1 MASTRSTIDL
11 VIRGSLSGL
20 TGAVGAAKAE
30 LDALRQRAETLA
42 PAGERAGRALLV
54 LSKAML
60 AISAASGT
68 IHLIAGATIALGQL
82 AGSAVLIPAALA
94 GLGAVFATV
103 KIGLS
108 GFGDAVKKGG
118 EDLAKLSP
126 QARATAQA
134 LRDMAPEFKKVKDAV
149 QDSLF
154 KGLSTEV
161 AALGSKYLPLLK
173 TGLSGIAT
181 PLNGLVTGFVRVAK
195 SGQSVKDVTTVLD
208 GTKTAL
214 TGIEPAAGAVLAGF
228 LRLASAGIKS
238 FAGLGKGITDLA
250 VKFRDWANALVI
262 SGRFDI
268 LVARAKVAF
277 GQIVSIVSNVGAT
290 IASIFRG
297 LSTGGGSPLAALDA
311 LTTKLREFFAT
322 ASAQDA
328 LKSLGEAFRTVAD
341 VTRTVLLEAL
351 KQLAPIVRDLA
362 PFVAECARVFG
373 TLLVNA
379 LKIVGPIL
387 QSVAKFLGEHKELA
401 QVLIPLIAGLAL
413 KFALLRVGAAVVAG
427 IASLSTK
434 LGGLVGIL
442 KLGGLVALAAAAV
455 ELDKLNVAAAP
466 NGDTEQSGGLAD
478 TLHNIVEAGKQLASG
493 DFSGIMAKI
502 RDEVNQTSATWT
514 AGQAPIQQ
522 WIDKVKTS
530 FSNDLLAPMEAFGAR
545 VNEIIDKIVKSFST
559 DLLTPLTD
567 FGSFINGVID
577 GVIAKMNE
585 FGAFVNGVIAG
596 VIQAMTDFGTNVNGV
611 IQAVIDKMNEFG
623 TFVNGII
630 AGVIAAMQQF
640 GAGVN
645 AAIQTVIDKM
655 NEFGAFVNGII
666 AQVISA
672 MTNFGAG
679 VNAAI
684 DAAIQAFVRFVTEVA
699 NNINQAI
706 AFIGTLPGRAA
717 AALASLGALIVGVA
731 NQAWTAFLGAVRSG
745 TDAVIGFVRGIPGM
759 ISGAIGNLGSILINA
774 GRSLMDGL
782 LSGIRAGLTAVLD
795 FARGIAAQI
804 AAVKGPIPKDRK
816 TLVPAGLAL
825 MHGLLD
831 GLKTGN
837 RDVQA
842 FVGTIADQIAQSASR
857 GGLIATAGKFTA
869 ETGGTGGTGAGGGP
883 GITSTSAPLPVTIPI
898 HIGDEVVRVV
908 RTEIDTSNRDVRRTV
923 RAGAGVTAG

>member
-68 IHLIAGATIALGQL
+68 IHLIAGATVALGQL

-118 EDLAKLSP
+118 ADLAKLSP

-262 SGRFDI
+262 SGRFDV

-277 GQIVSIVSNVGAT
+277 GQIVSIVGNVGAT

-373 TLLVNA
+373 SLLVNA

-413 KFALLRVGAAVVAG
+413 KFALLKVGTAVVTGIGNLARALGGLRGLGLLTLAAG
-427 IASLSTK
+427 IAA
-434 LGGLVGIL
+434 V
-442 KLGGLVALAAAAV
+442 AV

-478 TLHNIVEAGKQLASG
+478 TLHNIVEAGKQLLSG
-493 DFSGIMAKI
+493 DFSGIIAKI
-502 RDEVNQTSATWT
+502 KDELNQTATAWQNNET
-514 AGQAPIQQ
+514 GLIRF
-522 WIDKVKTS
+522 VKGLE
-530 FSNDLLAPMEAFGAR
+530 DFGAG
-545 VNEIIDKIVKSFST
+545 VNASIGQT
-559 DLLTPLTD
+559 
-567 FGSFINGVID
+567 
-577 GVIAKMNE
+577 
-585 FGAFVNGVIAG
+585 
-596 VIQAMTDFGTNVNGV
+596 IQAMTDFGTQVNGV
-611 IQAVIDKMNEFG
+611 ITTILTAMSSFG
-623 TFVNGII
+623 ASVNAAITSAITALTNFGASVNGVITTVITAMTSFGASVNAAITVAITALTNFGASVNGVIAGAIGALSNFGAQVNSII
-630 AGVIAAMQQF
+630 AGAIGVLSNFGAQVNSIIAGAIAAFSNFGAQVNAGISQVLGVIAAFPGQV
-640 GAGVN
+640 AG
-645 AAIQTVIDKM
+645 
-655 NEFGAFVNGII
+655 
-666 AQVISA
+666 
-672 MTNFGAG
+672 
-679 VNAAI
+679 
-684 DAAIQAFVRFVTEVA
+684 
-699 NNINQAI
+699 
-706 AFIGTLPGRAA
+706 
-717 AALASLGALIVGVA
+717 ALASFVGILVGVA
-731 NQAWTAFLGAVRSG
+731 TQGFNAMRGAVVTG
-745 TDAVIGFVRGIPGM
+745 ANAVVGFVRGIPGM
-759 ISGAIGNLGSILINA
+759 IQSALGNLGSILVNA

-842 FVGTIADQIAQSASR
+842 FVGTIADQIAQSASG

>member
-30 LDALRQRAETLA
+30 LDALKQRTEAIEGT
-42 PAGERAGRALLV
+42 GTRAARALGL
-54 LSKAML
+54 LGKAML
-60 AISAASGT
+60 GISAASGT
-68 IHLIAGATIALGQL
+68 IHLIAGATVALGQL

-118 EDLAKLSP
+118 ADLAKLSP

-250 VKFRDWANALVI
+250 VKFRDWANALVV

-322 ASAQDA
+322 AAAQDA

-401 QVLIPLIAGLAL
+401 QVLIPLLAGLAL
-413 KFALLRVGAAVVAG
+413 KFAALKIGAAVVAG

-442 KLGGLVALAAAAV
+442 KLGGIAALAAAAV

-466 NGDTEQSGGLAD
+466 KGDTEQSGGLAD
-478 TLHNIVEAGKQLASG
+478 TLHNIVEAGKQLLSG
-493 DFSGIMAKI
+493 DFSGIIAKI
-502 RDEVNQTSATWT
+502 RDEVNQTSDTW
-514 AGQAPIQQ
+514 AKGQAPIQG
-522 WIDKVKTS
+522 WIEKVKSS

-545 VNEIIDKIVKSFST
+545 VNEVIGKIVRSFSS
-559 DLLTPLTD
+559 DFLAPLE
-567 FGSFINGVID
+567 S
-577 GVIAKMNE
+577 
-585 FGAFVNGVIAG
+585 FGASVNGVISQ
-596 VIQAMTDFGTNVNGV
+596 VIGGMESFGATVNAKITEALGY
-611 IQAVIDKMNEFG
+611 
-623 TFVNGII
+623 
-630 AGVIAAMQQF
+630 IAAFPGQVG
-640 GAGVN
+640 GALSS
-645 AAIQTVIDKM
+645 
-655 NEFGAFVNGII
+655 FVGILVGSATQGWNGFLSTTTSIGSSI
-666 AQVISA
+666 VSFISA
-672 MTNFGAG
+672 
-679 VNAAI
+679 I
-684 DAAIQAFVRFVTEVA
+684 
-699 NNINQAI
+699 
-706 AFIGTLPGRAA
+706 PGQVG
-717 AALASLGALIVGVA
+717 GALSSFVGILVGVA
-731 NQAWTAFLGAVRSG
+731 TQGWNGFLSTTTSIVSG
-745 TDAVIGFVRGIPGM
+745 TVSFIAGIPSRVSAALGPIVAGVVGVATTAWNNFLAAIRTGTESVLSFVRGIPGS
-759 ISGAIGNLGSILINA
+759 ITAAIGNLASTLVSA

-782 LSGIRAGLTAVLD
+782 GQGIRNGLSAVLD
-795 FARGIAAQI
+795 FARTIAAQI

-842 FVGTIADQIAQSASR
+842 FVGTIADQIAQSASG
-857 GGLIATAGKFTA
+857 GGLIAAAGKFTA
-869 ETGGTGGTGAGGGP
+869 ATGDTGSQGTNAP